1 MTLRERMRAFVS
13 KREGSPE
20 QLAVAFLRTVTKADL
35 EPLLVEEFKWLE
47 RTHVRMAE
55 ISLLRS
61 APRTLHTAER
71 TRGLLA
77 DLAPLL
83 DKPYRIGDGR
93 ARRFG
98 ELTSEEHLVR
108 IEMLRANI
116 NGMQR
121 DIALHERALQLIEQH
136 AVSCLDEIGACEVAA

>member
-1 MTLRERMRAFVS
+1 MRGFA
-13 KREGSPE
+13 KQREGTPDE
-20 QLAVAFLRTVTKADL
+20 LATAFLSTVTKAEL
-35 EPLLVEEFKWLE
+35 QPLLVEEFKWIE
-47 RTHVRMAE
+47 RNRVRLAE
-55 ISLLRS
+55 IALLRS
-61 APRTLHTAER
+61 SSPRSLHTAER
-71 TRGLLA
+71 TSGVLA

-83 DKPYRIGDGR
+83 DKPYRIGDGH

-98 ELTSEEHLVR
+98 ELTTEEHRVR

-136 AVSCLDEIGACEVAA
+136 AVSCLDEIGMAGLAA